1 MPKIF
6 TCALCGNQAYKLPV
20 VLMNGE
26 KPPLLIC
33 ERCNSLSGT
42 CVRCASART
51 CPFETDP
58 SPIPKTIQ
66 KQFRNGPMISV
77 TEVKNPARIDITCKT
92 SCPCFSEDFGCMKEY
107 NTCGKYEVRYEQ

>member
-6 TCALCGNQAYKLPV
+6 TCALCGNQAYKLPM

-42 CVRCASART
+42 CVRCVSART

-66 KQFRNGPMISV
+66 KQFWNGPMISV
-77 TEVKNPARIDITCKT
+77 AEVKNPARIDITCKT

>member
-6 TCALCGNQAYKLPV
+6 TCALCGNQAYKLPT
-20 VLMNGE
+20 VLISSE

-33 ERCNSLSGT
+33 ERCNSLRGN
-42 CVRCASART
+42 CILCISART